1 MRRNFFKYIFFNM
14 LSMIGMSCYVLA
26 DTLFISNGVGL
37 NGLAALNL
45 TLPVYNLIFGLGA
58 LIGVGGA
65 TRFSILN
72 VQDKDKEA
80 SAYFTYA
87 FFMALLFSV
96 PFLIGGLF
104 FPQEIVI

>member
-1 MRRNFFKYIFFNM
+1 M

-72 VQDKDKEA
+72 VQDKELIYSPHCATTSSLA
-80 SAYFTYA
+80 SKRFHHPIKIPYTH
-87 FFMALLFSV
+87 
-96 PFLIGGLF
+96 
-104 FPQEIVI
+104 